1 MKSHWR
7 AGNAVKLLI
16 NGEAFFPRVFECIRA
31 AKREVLLET
40 FILCEDE
47 VGWALQKTLIAAA
60 KRGVRV
66 EFTIDDFGTADL
78 ENKFVAEMLQAGVK
92 LHMFAPAPRLFGLR
106 LNMFRRLHRKI
117 VVVDGEIGFL
127 GGINYCNDHLARFG
141 RNAKQ
146 DHAIEVRG
154 PVVADIRQSC
164 MEILRCSTD
173 HDAALQRQRNERKHP
188 EIKPCGDA
196 RVLLAVRDNIRHKT
210 DIEQHYLYAIRH
222 AKKRLVLAHAYFFP
236 GYRLLRALR
245 NAARRGV
252 QVVLI
257 LQGQPDMPWVRT
269 LSRLLYGYL
278 LRDGVKIYEY
288 CERALHS
295 KLAIAD
301 NNWATV
307 GSSNLDPLSLSLNL
321 EANLVVD
328 DAKFNQQLYDHLL
341 ELAQK
346 NCNPITIE
354 SAKRG
359 YWWRLPLIFLS
370 FHFLRHFP
378 AIAGWLPAHSPE
390 LESVTRPTSAERDAL
405 QTRKDSST
413 EINNDGKF

>member
-1 MKSHWR
+1 MKWNWR
-7 AGNAVKLLI
+7 DGNAVNLLI
-16 NGEAFFPRVFECIRA
+16 NGEEFFPRVFECIRA

-78 ENKFVAEMLQAGVK
+78 EDNFVSQMVQAGVK
-92 LHMFAPAPRLFGLR
+92 LHLFAPAPRLLGLR

-127 GGINYCNDHLARFG
+127 GGINYCNDHLTRFG
-141 RNAKQ
+141 ANAKQ

-154 PVVADIRQSC
+154 PVVADIRKSC
-164 MEILRCSTD
+164 IEILHCSSD
-173 HDAALQRQRNERKHP
+173 LNAAPKRQGDTEKP
-188 EIKPCGDA
+188 AEIKPLGNA
-196 RVLLAVRDNIRHKT
+196 RVLLAVRDNTRHKT

-278 LRDGVKIYEY
+278 MRDGVKIYEY

-301 NNWATV
+301 SHWATV

-346 NCNPITIE
+346 NCNPISIE
-354 SAKRG
+354 AAKRG
-359 YWWRLPLIFLS
+359 YWWRMPLIFLS

-390 LESVTRPTSAERDAL
+390 LESVTRQKLAERDAPH
-405 QTRKDSST
+405 TRKES
-413 EINNDGKF
+413 